1 METHTM
7 FRNWKAQKSKDID
20 FPQTDTQVWHNFYQH
35 FSQIFIDKDKIILK
49 LIWKGKE
56 NRIVKTILKKKN
68 KVGVHGSMK
77 QNPEIDPHGFAQLEF
92 DEDQFK
98 EFAQSVQWR
107 KDNIFQNDTGAWIF
121 AGKGLPT
128 LT

>member
-1 METHTM
+1 M
-7 FRNWKAQKSKDID
+7 
-20 FPQTDTQVWHNFYQH
+20 
-35 FSQIFIDKDKIILK
+35 
-49 LIWKGKE
+49 
-56 NRIVKTILKKKN
+56 KKKN

-107 KDNIFQNDTGAWIF
+107 KDNIFQNDTGAWLF